1 VHLVSFDRRPGWW
14 FLQKIS
20 EPIMGSQQ
28 CLDAATQILI
38 ASANTFQKRATLLNW
53 NLESFSEN
61 E

>member
-1 VHLVSFDRRPGWW
+1 
-14 FLQKIS
+14 
-20 EPIMGSQQ
+20 MGSQQ